1 MLILKL
7 NWALLAVVGHEGR
20 AFLQSVGL
28 PMLWL
33 ITTIE
38 NIVVKMKTVVSR
50 VVSEDDGDNLVRM
63 ELLGGDGF
71 GYVDTV
77 SLEVS
82 EC

>member
-1 MLILKL
+1 MRT
-7 NWALLAVVGHEGR
+7 V
-20 AFLQSVGL
+20 
-28 PMLWL
+28 
-33 ITTIE
+33 
-38 NIVVKMKTVVSR
+38 VVSR

-77 SLEVS
+77 RLEVS